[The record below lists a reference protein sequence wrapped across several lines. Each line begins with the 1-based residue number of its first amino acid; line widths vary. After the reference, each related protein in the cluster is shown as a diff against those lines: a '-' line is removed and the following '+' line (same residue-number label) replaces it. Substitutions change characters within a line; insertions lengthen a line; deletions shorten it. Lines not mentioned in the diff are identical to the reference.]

1 MVQMVREGDIVGGY
15 CLPCSCWVDNGDAEV
30 GYAFP
35 SRAIHEGIVMSIPV
49 DLSRLAETMQ
59 RYRFAYLLTSSE
71 RGAPHALAVTP
82 VLQDGQL
89 VVGETGRR
97 TRDNA
102 LQRPDVALV
111 WPPQSE
117 SDYSLIVDGHA
128 VVADGIL
135 RVTPA
140 RAVLHRPTAP
150 RQPAAPGAC
159 GSDCVEIA

>member
-1 MVQMVREGDIVGGY
+1 
-15 CLPCSCWVDNGDAEV
+15 
-30 GYAFP
+30 
-35 SRAIHEGIVMSIPV
+35 MSIPV
-49 DLSRLAETMQ
+49 DLSKLAQTLE

-71 RGAPHALAVTP
+71 RGAPHAVAVTP
-82 VLQDGQL
+82 VLQGGEL
-89 VVGETGRR
+89 VIDETGRR

-128 VVADGIL
+128 AVVDGAL
-135 RVTPA
+135 RITLA

-150 RQPAAPGAC
+150 RQPATPGAC